1 MTYAKT
7 APRHRKA
14 RRPLAPISDL
24 AAATISKTPVR
35 GTAVVSI
42 TGLALTA
49 AVTSAASAAPVT
61 VVGSSDTAIGSTQ
74 VSTLPT
80 TVTVPDIAWAAS
92 DTVEATAE
100 APTPETTTE
109 TAVETTT
116 EETTQ
121 AASRTEV
128 RATATQTA
136 STQTAS
142 TTTSDVTTTAAGSS
156 IVSIALSMQG
166 IPYVYGGTS
175 MSGADCSGFTQMV
188 YARAGISLP
197 RTSQAQQ
204 AGGTIVSAASAQPGD
219 LVSWG
224 YHIGIYIGNGMMVDS
239 SKPGTYTSV
248 RAVWGSPV
256 YVHY

>member
-1 MTYAKT
+1 MTNAKV

-24 AAATISKTPVR
+24 AAATVSRTPVR
-35 GTAVVSI
+35 GTAFVSI

-61 VVGSSDTAIGSTQ
+61 VVGSSDTAVGDTQ
-74 VSTLPT
+74 VSALPT
-80 TVTVPDIAWAAS
+80 TVSVPDIAWTAS
-92 DTVEATAE
+92 DTVEASAE
-100 APTPETTTE
+100 APAAEPVAETTTTE
-109 TAVETTT
+109 TA
-116 EETTQ
+116 
-121 AASRTEV
+121 AASRDQV
-128 RATATQTA
+128 RET
-136 STQTAS
+136 
-142 TTTSDVTTTAAGSS
+142 VTTTAATTTSTTSTATSAAVSNPSGSS
-156 IVSIALSMQG
+156 IVAIALSMQG

-175 MSGADCSGFTQMV
+175 MNGADCSGFTQMV
-188 YARAGISLP
+188 YAQAGISLP

-224 YHIGIYIGNGMMVDS
+224 YHVGIYIGDGLMVDS

-248 RAVWGSPV
+248 RSVWGSPV
-256 YVHY
+256 YVRY